1 MIRQEA
7 TRARRPEAGS
17 WTHLISCG
25 TPVRT
30 IVSAPIKAL
39 PEAQANPSFHLSA
52 HTTREEMPFRTG
64 SRRKR
69 SEALVDMARLGDEL
83 VRIEIGRASCRE
95 RVY

>member
-39 PEAQANPSFHLSA
+39 PEAQA
-52 HTTREEMPFRTG
+52 
-64 SRRKR
+64 
-69 SEALVDMARLGDEL
+69 
-83 VRIEIGRASCRE
+83 
-95 RVY
+95 